1 MTSNLTEADSG
12 ATFRSPG
19 HTGHFLLTSSELILI
34 VKDLKKKKKVMTFV
48 LTCVLLHFYCD
59 SDLFLS
65 LGLIWFWL
73 LARPAM
79 DRYQINFLW
88 GFYLCSRTM
97 FSERHHDTAALCQIT
112 DLYLI
117 TLLIIRW
124 QEGFQVQRDLSPC
137 LGTNLESW
145 VAFFKVFTAQS
156 CPVHWKHRSAL
167 TQITKIYEGKMSHT

>member
-1 MTSNLTEADSG
+1 MLAIFYWQALNLFS
-12 ATFRSPG
+12 
-19 HTGHFLLTSSELILI
+19 
-34 VKDLKKKKKVMTFV
+34 LKKIWKKIKKVMTFV

-73 LARPAM
+73 LAGPAM

-137 LGTNLESW
+137 LGTNFDSW